1 MEHNLNNFLLKNNND
16 YFLLRTKNYHKTKI
30 KYSKIKSILNIYKI
44 FSITDEDSFSDVV
57 KGLEGDCKYFIVC
70 MNFYDKNIM
79 FVFKGWEDIN
89 DNIFTDFLEGD
100 DKYKNDRLKILPII
114 YTDSKI
120 LNMVYKKNKPIIIG
134 RKTETLYINN
144 KKYFRININ
153 LHKSF
158 LIRSVINGIK
168 SKFKNM
174 ELALGITIETK
185 DKDKSNEELFAKVQ
199 IKNLDKFFK

>member
-1 MEHNLNNFLLKNNND
+1 MELNLNDFLLKNNDD

-30 KYSKIKSILNIYKI
+30 KYSKSKSVLNIYKV

-57 KGLEGDCKYFIVC
+57 GSLESDCKYFIVC

-79 FVFKGWEDIN
+79 FVFKGWEDIDN
-89 DNIFTDFLEGD
+89 DIFADFLEGD
-100 DKYKNDRLKILPII
+100 NKYKNDRLKILPII
-114 YTDSKI
+114 YTDSKL

-168 SKFKNM
+168 SKLKNM

-185 DKDKSNEELFAKVQ
+185 DKDESHEELFAKVQ
-199 IKNLDKFFK
+199 MKNLDQFFK